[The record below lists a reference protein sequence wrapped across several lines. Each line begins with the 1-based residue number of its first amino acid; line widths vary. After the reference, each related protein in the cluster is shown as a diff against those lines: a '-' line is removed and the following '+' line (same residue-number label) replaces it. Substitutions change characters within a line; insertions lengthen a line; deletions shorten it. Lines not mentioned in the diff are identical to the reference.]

1 MCVVAGGG
9 GMPAREDRAG
19 CWGGPKG
26 QFKGP
31 QFHTATKSPRE
42 KSASEGFGHK
52 RSGLG
57 GNSEVLIP
65 APSLTNFGTIS
76 LNPDSSHLSNG
87 DKNVL
92 NFNR

>member
-9 GMPAREDRAG
+9 GMPSREDRAG

-42 KSASEGFGHK
+42 
-52 RSGLG
+52 
-57 GNSEVLIP
+57 
-65 APSLTNFGTIS
+65 
-76 LNPDSSHLSNG
+76 NPPLRALAVRDL
-87 DKNVL
+87 VWVEIQR
-92 NFNR
+92 F